1 MHYLLITYF
10 PRAQNLKP
18 QNCVFKKHVVSWSV
32 IKSYEPNIS
41 TQKEKKEKHPRILKE
56 DQIGGWKGCSCATK
70 AERPQKTLGL
80 RQKRTKVAEK
90 KESLVI
96 IKKTPSGFQKKPLF
110 VVVGKN
116 VSKKAVERNT
126 TKRRIRAIIRSIAA
140 KNTADITIIAK
151 KEAARRSFDD
161 LKKAIEKNL

>member
-1 MHYLLITYF
+1 M
-10 PRAQNLKP
+10 
-18 QNCVFKKHVVSWSV
+18 VSWFV

-96 IKKTPSGFQKKPLF
+96 IKKTPSGFQKEPLF

-116 VSKKAVERNT
+116 VSKKATERNT
-126 TKRRIRAIIRSIAA
+126 IKRRIRAIMRSLSA
-140 KNTADITIIAK
+140 KKTADMTIIAK
-151 KEAARRSFDD
+151 KEAIRASFND
-161 LKKAIEKNL
+161 LKKAIESGL